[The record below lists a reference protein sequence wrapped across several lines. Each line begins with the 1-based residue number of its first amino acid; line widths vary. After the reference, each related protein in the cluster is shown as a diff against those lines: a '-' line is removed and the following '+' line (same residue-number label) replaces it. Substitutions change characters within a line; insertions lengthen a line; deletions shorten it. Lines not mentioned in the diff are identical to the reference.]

1 MMVHICLC
9 SNQMLYHWKMPL
21 LAGNTKGSCT
31 FLEVENIY
39 SDNTTTIWQYTPTH
53 VAMHNT
59 MKAGKAGYDF
69 TTADS
74 FVTSEVFVGNEYRVK
89 DGLVY
94 VRYMCTSQEL
104 SSLHEVK
111 PSAVL
116 TIFCNVHIR

>member
-1 MMVHICLC
+1 
-9 SNQMLYHWKMPL
+9 MLHYWKMSI
-21 LAGNTKGSCT
+21 LAGDIQGSCT
-31 FLEVENIY
+31 ILEVENIY

-59 MKAGKAGYDF
+59 MKAGKVGHDF
-69 TTADS
+69 NSSTADS
-74 FVTSEVFVGNEYRVK
+74 LILEVLLCNDYRSE

-111 PSAVL
+111 PSA
-116 TIFCNVHIR
+116 IF